1 VTTSPVPGRRAG
13 PISTPVIAAVVA
25 AVARRPWLWPAAV
38 AEAARL
44 VRPGWWRRWPP
55 LPVPDDAL
63 WRFRMETAYGGS
75 GDAVP
80 EAEDV
85 ASFLGWCSTMG
96 RWRRR

>member
-1 VTTSPVPGRRAG
+1 VTAPPVPGRRAG

-25 AVARRPWLWPAAV
+25 AVVRRPWLWPAAV

-44 VRPGWWRRWPP
+44 ARPGWWRRWPP

-85 ASFLGWCSTMG
+85 VSFLGWCSTMG

>member
-1 VTTSPVPGRRAG
+1 VTAPPVPGRRAG

-25 AVARRPWLWPAAV
+25 AVVRRPWLWPAAV

-44 VRPGWWRRWPP
+44 ARPGWWRRWPP